1 MILCAARQ
9 DYDRFYE
16 QEIVLRRLR
25 GCPPFR
31 DLFVVTASGLS
42 ESAVLK
48 TCMRL
53 RRSLEDWLER
63 PEFRALEAQVLG
75 PAPASVAKVNDRYRY
90 RLTLACRN
98 TRAVRAMVAHLVRCA
113 QKDKENKGVSVSA
126 DVDPLD

>member
-1 MILCAARQ
+1 MSYHGPYGAGIPAGQGQPVA
-9 DYDRFYE
+9 
-16 QEIVLRRLR
+16 VT
-25 GCPPFR
+25 
-31 DLFVVTASGLS
+31 VVDFGHAGRSGAKHLGFQ
-42 ESAVLK
+42 
-48 TCMRL
+48 
-53 RRSLEDWLER
+53 R